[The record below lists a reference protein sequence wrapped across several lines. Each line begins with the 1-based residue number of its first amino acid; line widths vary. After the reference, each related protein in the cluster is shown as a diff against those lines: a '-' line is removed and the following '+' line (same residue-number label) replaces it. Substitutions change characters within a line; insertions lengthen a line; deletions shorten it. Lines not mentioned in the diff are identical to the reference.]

1 MQDSFLFNY
10 LPTLITELPTMYL
23 PLPFSVVLLPS
34 CYWGPNHS
42 EMESWDD
49 AYALKTHQEFGALT
63 CIQTQQKKDEN
74 LYTIL
79 ELSVVY
85 PKLSILDP
93 QFHLNWGQNEKSG
106 WKWFT
111 RQKLKNRQKKKRGS
125 NYFSHLNSF

>member
-125 NYFSHLNSF
+125 NYFFHLNSF